1 MAIAAG
7 VGVDEEDE
15 ARLMRPVV
23 GTAGP
28 FFSLIPGSRLT
39 MPCCGVVHDGCQS
52 VVDDS

>member
-28 FFSLIPGSRLT
+28 VFSLIDPWE
-39 MPCCGVVHDGCQS
+39 
-52 VVDDS
+52 